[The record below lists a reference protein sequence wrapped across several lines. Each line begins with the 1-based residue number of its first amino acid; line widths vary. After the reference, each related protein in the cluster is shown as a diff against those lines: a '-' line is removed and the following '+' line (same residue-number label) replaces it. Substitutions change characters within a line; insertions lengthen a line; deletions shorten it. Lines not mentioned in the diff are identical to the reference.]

1 MEAAQSNSGIAVIL
15 QKLDRLSE
23 EVKEVNRSLTD
34 RIDTLENELERK
46 LTEKLLDK
54 MAQSIDR
61 RVNNEMNKIHKS
73 LDERIDTLRADITN
87 ELDTLSSRV
96 NSMTDVLQ
104 TDQICDRSLNLVF
117 RKVPE
122 TVNENIV
129 DKINTIIKDHMHVND
144 VKASSAKRLP
154 VRGNDPMIPGIVV
167 ATFTDKEQRS
177 KILKAKK
184 QLNNSIF
191 KQVFVHED
199 QSKEERLAAGN
210 LRAMVNAV
218 NRGQHLSIRGNRV
231 YTNQVNRVQ
240 TVAPTMVQIVLTM
253 VPIIM
258 AQILNPA
265 LVVQDRQ
272 VNEVEHRRTKRRL
285 QKKFN
290 VAFDKAVACHR
301 FFLICLLTI

>member
-1 MEAAQSNSGIAVIL
+1 
-15 QKLDRLSE
+15 
-23 EVKEVNRSLTD
+23 
-34 RIDTLENELERK
+34 
-46 LTEKLLDK
+46 
-54 MAQSIDR
+54 
-61 RVNNEMNKIHKS
+61 
-73 LDERIDTLRADITN
+73 
-87 ELDTLSSRV
+87 
-96 NSMTDVLQ
+96 MTDVLQ

-154 VRGNDPMIPGIVV
+154 VCGNDPMITGIVV

-199 QSKEERLAAGN
+199 QSKEERLDAGN

-231 YTNQVNRVQ
+231 YTNQVNRGTHNNGTNSGAHNGSNSVNYGAYNNGTNTQPSPSGPRQ
-240 TVAPTMVQIVLTM
+240 TGQRGG
-253 VPIIM
+253 
-258 AQILNPA
+258 AQSQRGFRP
-265 LVVQDRQ
+265 RGPRGGY
-272 VNEVEHRRTKRRL
+272 RRS
-285 QKKFN
+285 
-290 VAFDKAVACHR
+290 
-301 FFLICLLTI
+301 